1 MSPRTSDPSQVFVWV
16 FLPGAVDPVVAGVVS
31 PSRAGPGLTFQYGD
45 SYLARTDSIAVG
57 PDLAL
62 GHDVHP
68 AHPVWGMPLTIRD
81 AMPDSW
87 GQKVIQHTLGVDSET
102 RVSNLRM
109 MLASGSDR
117 VGALDFQTASD
128 TYRSRTGR
136 ASLEILADGA
146 AKVQED
152 EELTCELRQAVRNS
166 MATPGGA
173 QPKAFVHADG
183 RQWLAKFTVR
193 TDTEPL
199 IKAEAA
205 AIVLAAAVGIAVPEH
220 RLVTMDPHG
229 DILLTERFDRP
240 SAGGRRQVVSGYT
253 VAESAEKV
261 GSYPAL
267 VNRMREH
274 ASAPKEVGPEMF
286 RRLAFLMAVRADD
299 DHLRNTSA
307 FWDGGSLAFTPAY
320 DLSPYMGTGTSMTQT
335 WIGPD
340 GDRRFNLAALLTH
353 RASYGLSQPEAREI
367 VSQVVSAVHDGQ
379 HNAAEQAHMSS
390 TERRLFLG
398 AILRPEVTEGLP
410 TTVSIG
416 AAVGTGPVAPGVAQS
431 GTTRPIAA
439 GRCGKPRAGGRGPC
453 QRHVGA
459 DGCPYHG

>member
-1 MSPRTSDPSQVFVWV
+1 VWV

-31 PSRAGPGLTFQYGD
+31 PSRTGPGLTFQYGD

-62 GHDVHP
+62 GRDVHP
-68 AHPVWGMPLTIRD
+68 AHPAWGMPSTIRD

-102 RVSNLRM
+102 RVPDLHM

-117 VGALDFQTASD
+117 VGAIDFQTTPD
-128 TYRSRTGR
+128 TYQSRTGR
-136 ASLEILADGA
+136 ASLAILADGA
-146 AKVQED
+146 AMVQED
-152 EELTCELRQAVRNS
+152 EDLTGELRLAVRNS

-173 QPKAFVHADG
+173 QPKAFVHAEG

-193 TDTEPL
+193 TDSEPL

-205 AIVLAAAVGIAVPEH
+205 AIVLAAKAGIAVPDH

-229 DILLTERFDRP
+229 DILLTERFDRG

-253 VAESAEKV
+253 VAASAGRV

-267 VNRMREH
+267 VDRMRER
-274 ASAPKEVGPEMF
+274 ASEPKEVGSEMF

-307 FWDGGSLAFTPAY
+307 FWDGHSLAFTPAY
-320 DLSPYMGTGTSMTQT
+320 DLAPYMGTGSSMTQT
-335 WIGPD
+335 WIGTD

-367 VSQVVSAVHDGQ
+367 VGQVVSAVHDGQ
-379 HNAAEQAHMSS
+379 HDAAEQAHMSS

-416 AAVGTGPVAPGVAQS
+416 AGARTEPASPGAAQPRTAVPT
-431 GTTRPIAA
+431 AA
-439 GRCGKPRAGGRGPC
+439 GRCGKPRAGGNGACKRRIGP
-453 QRHVGA
+453 